1 MAESIHQKLKRVRKP
16 RVHITYDVETE
27 GAEVLREL
35 PFVVGVMGDFS
46 GDPTQALRPLAERK
60 FIQIDRDNFNEVMA
74 RMTPGLNIRVDN
86 KLADDGTQMAVQL
99 KFNSIE
105 DFEPARVAE
114 QVPALKALLETR
126 NKLRD
131 LMSKVDRSEELENL
145 LEQILKN
152 ENELKSLSG
161 ELGLGKQEG

>member
-1 MAESIHQKLKRVRKP
+1 
-16 RVHITYDVETE
+16 
-27 GAEVLREL
+27 
-35 PFVVGVMGDFS
+35 
-46 GDPTQALRPLAERK
+46 
-60 FIQIDRDNFNEVMA
+60 MA

-86 KLADDGTQMAVQL
+86 KLADDGTQMAVSL

-131 LMSKVDRSEELENL
+131 LMSKVDRSEDLENL

-161 ELGLGKQEG
+161 ELGLGKQKG